1 MPIKQ
6 KFNLASIQ
14 GIDLHLNLKRNTE
27 TFGNNS
33 CACGSDFDSIID
45 DPLNTNENSKTHF
58 DEFFLANANGQMAT
72 SWQDSFSQ
80 QSDSMSVVKKSTA
93 DMSPSQFDIFFRET
107 SMVNFLK

>member
-58 DEFFLANANGQMAT
+58 DDFFFGKCKWVNGNLLARLVSPAKWQYECCEKID
-72 SWQDSFSQ
+72 SWYVTVAIWHFFSRNLYGKF
-80 QSDSMSVVKKSTA
+80 S
-93 DMSPSQFDIFFRET
+93 
-107 SMVNFLK
+107 